1 MSNDVVLPENL
12 IQLMPIEPRR
22 VAQSISEMEFALS
35 LVPCGT
41 CGTYEINM
49 RKYNSTGRPSRNP
62 AELSSFNVACHC
74 PKCGQ
79 RRQLISWTVH
89 DPEVD
94 FDLFHV
100 TSHGPS
106 NIIEPWQ
113 FMAELDR
120 LNAEIPRDPT
130 TLTYDQFVAV
140 ELLLLRA
147 LTCATELKKFAV
159 GVQSEIAATEYT
171 ERGRAYRLTHRKRYL
186 ATVCSAPL
194 QNLAAVREAYKADAP
209 RINAEYLAA
218 HGSPKVS
225 VGELNFTTI
234 RAHEEWLKRG
244 RQGEGRIILKHQKVL
259 DAKLPP
265 MEWAELEDVTFRK
278 TNAYCRT
285 MIGISMTDVT
295 FDLSYIQAVNLTGAV
310 LRNVVVRDSNANVV
324 YFNEAKMTGCRFED
338 TELAITRWKHA
349 AVEKSTFVR
358 CMFTDARFADATFR
372 HCDFQGNFMGTGAY
386 AEQATTAGARFEACD
401 FSRTGWKGRDLSGAT
416 FVRCK
421 FAGSGGSPRAHANL
435 VLQDCDMNV
444 DEFLAMLAAWEENQ
458 RTTAPAQS

>member
-1 MSNDVVLPENL
+1 MSNDVVLSENL

-49 RKYNSTGRPSRNP
+49 RKYKSTGRPNRNP
-62 AELSSFNVACHC
+62 EELSSFGVECHC

-89 DPEVD
+89 DPQIDLD
-94 FDLFHV
+94 FYQL
-100 TSHGPS
+100 TSNGPS

-113 FMAELDR
+113 LMAELDR
-120 LNAEIPRDPT
+120 IDETIARDPSR
-130 TLTYDQFVAV
+130 LTYRQWAPACAF
-140 ELLLLRA
+140 LTRA
-147 LTCATELKKFAV
+147 LTCAAELQKFAV
-159 GVQSEIAATEYT
+159 AGQRKIVVKEYT
-171 ERGRAYRLTHRKRYL
+171 ERGRAHRTAHHERYFTIACNTKLRELTAL
-186 ATVCSAPL
+186 DD
-194 QNLAAVREAYKADAP
+194 AYNAEMP
-209 RINAEYLAA
+209 RINAEA
-218 HGSPKVS
+218 GPPKVS
-225 VGELNFTTI
+225 VGEFSFTTI

-244 RQGEGRIILKHQKVL
+244 RQGEGRIILKHQKFE
-259 DAKLPP
+259 DKKLSS
-265 MEWAELEDVTFRK
+265 MEWAEVEDVAFQK
-278 TNAYCRT
+278 SNAYGRR

-310 LRNVVVRDSNANVV
+310 LRNVTVRESNANVV
-324 YFNEAKMTGCRFED
+324 YFNEAKMTGCHFED
-338 TELAITRWKHA
+338 TELAITRWHRA
-349 AVEKSTFVR
+349 VVEKSTFVR

-386 AEQATTAGARFEACD
+386 AEQATTAGARFEDCD

-421 FAGSGGSPRAHANL
+421 FAGAGGSPRAHANL
-435 VLQDCDMNV
+435 VLLDCDMSV
-444 DEFLAMLAAWEENQ
+444 DELLAMLATWEENQ
-458 RTTAPAQS
+458 RTTAHAQS